1 MSEYLSRNRL
11 IAAAQLGLQNPFSA
25 ASYMVNRARKAKS
38 QQYFQIGDIGLW
50 VRTHSPD
57 LNVVRACL
65 LGEFDEALA
74 MTRPDARFIV
84 DAGGYIGLVSILFAR
99 RFPDARIICLE
110 PSTENYTLARR
121 NCEPFPNITVLNCA
135 LGPKAGTAMLQDRGT
150 GQWGFTIAEAQDAK
164 AMEEVVVVSLPELVA
179 AHGVTRIDLLKLDI
193 EGGEYELFQSAG
205 EWIDRC
211 EVMITELHEK
221 IRPGIEALYAQVTE
235 GRHEVSRDAE
245 KRLSVLRSG
254 AA

>member
-1 MSEYLSRNRL
+1 
-11 IAAAQLGLQNPFSA
+11 
-25 ASYMVNRARKAKS
+25 MVNRARKAKS

-74 MTRPDARFIV
+74 LTRPDARFIV

-99 RFPDARIICLE
+99 RFPGARIVCLE
-110 PSTENYTLARR
+110 PSTENYMLASR
-121 NCEPFPNITVLNCA
+121 NCAPFPNITVLNCA
-135 LGPKAGTAMLQDRGT
+135 IGPKAGTAMLQDRGT
-150 GQWGFTIAEAQDAK
+150 GQWGFTITEAQGAR
-164 AMEEVVVVSLPELVA
+164 AMEEVVVVSLPELMA
-179 AHGVTRIDLLKLDI
+179 AHGAARVDLLKLDI
-193 EGGEYELFQSAG
+193 EGAEYDLFQTAG
-205 EWIDRC
+205 DWIDRC

-221 IRPGIEALYAQVTE
+221 IRPGVEDLYARVTA
-235 GRHEVSRDAE
+235 GRHEVSRTAE